1 MSPEEARK
9 IILDQEEEES
19 KQIFEKKIIRREIL
33 PQINSSLVAPNAF
46 LITGVRRC
54 GKSTLAIQVAEQH
67 SYARVNFD
75 DERLSG
81 LIPRDLNNILEA
93 VYTLHG
99 DVDVLVLDEI
109 QVVKGWEMFVARL
122 RDTKKVLVTG
132 SNSSLM
138 SREFGTRLTGRHLD
152 FTLFPFSFREFISYK
167 GFVFEESTKGIAKAK
182 KYLEEYMSIGGFPE
196 VLLFGTQVL
205 KSIMNDIILKDIVLR
220 YGIRNE

>member
-1 MSPEEARK
+1 MSPEEAKK

-99 DVDVLVLDEI
+99 DV
-109 QVVKGWEMFVARL
+109 
-122 RDTKKVLVTG
+122 KVLVTG

>member
-1 MSPEEARK
+1 MNPEEARR
-9 IILDQEEEES
+9 IIQDQEDELEQLL
-19 KQIFEKKIIRREIL
+19 KKKIVQREAAI
-33 PQINSSLVAPNAF
+33 QIEASMVGPNAF

-54 GKSTLAIQVAEQH
+54 GKSTLAVQLARKY
-67 SYARVNFD
+67 SYARVDFD
-75 DERLSG
+75 DERFSDLTAK
-81 LIPRDLNNILEA
+81 DLNNILEA
-93 VYTLHG
+93 IYTLHG
-99 DVDVLVLDEI
+99 DVEILVLDEI
-109 QVVKGWEMFVARL
+109 QLVKGWEMFVSRL
-122 RDTKKVLVTG
+122 RNTKKVIVTG